1 MKSKPAIR
9 YLGAAVLGL
18 AISFGAV
25 AQVRHDEKPHGESAK
40 HVKKSQVTKQPRG
53 TGTRHDEKP
62 HGQPAKTDDEKK

>member
-1 MKSKPAIR
+1 MKVKPAIL
-9 YLGAAVLGL
+9 YLAAALLGL
-18 AISFGAV
+18 AISAGAV

-62 HGQPAKTDDEKK
+62 HGAPAKTDTEKK

>member
-1 MKSKPAIR
+1 MKVKFAVR

-40 HVKKSQVTKQPRG
+40 HVKKSSVTKQPRG

-62 HGQPAKTDDEKK
+62 HGAPAKMDTEKK